1 MTNIVPI
8 TSSVTA
14 AAVTPSPKGK
24 AEISLSEA
32 GERIARMEAAVLSM
46 SGMLREVLEVLG
58 NQRITRTQE
67 RAIADAIH
75 ARARILAEREALPAA
90 ARRRVASEIRKTVR
104 QATGCRAAGDIP
116 ARNFEKVLGIVNGWD
131 MSGALRRIRREFQ

>member
-8 TSSVTA
+8 K
-14 AAVTPSPKGK
+14 PGNLP
-24 AEISLSEA
+24 AEKPELTLAEA

-75 ARARILAEREALPAA
+75 ARARILAEREALPAT
-90 ARRRVASEIRKTVR
+90 ARRRIASEIRKTVR

-116 ARNFEKVLGIVNGWD
+116 ARNFEKVLGIVTNWD
-131 MSGALRRIRREFQ
+131 MSGALRRIRREYNG